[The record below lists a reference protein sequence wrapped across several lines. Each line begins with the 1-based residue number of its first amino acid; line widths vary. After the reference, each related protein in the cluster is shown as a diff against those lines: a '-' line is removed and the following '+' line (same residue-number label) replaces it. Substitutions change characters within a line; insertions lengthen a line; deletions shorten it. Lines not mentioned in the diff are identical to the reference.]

1 VLIVVDHGAVACDG
15 QKVVAMPA
23 GLQGHEEP
31 VQGERHDGGKREL
44 WRREHGSRGRGREVR
59 DDHAE
64 RGEGGHRR
72 KGRTRSLGI
81 ERDNRSAACPHE
93 DRQANDA
100 VAREDDGGKHRI
112 SRERL
117 CRPGARDHQR
127 DDERHLDHR
136 HGDSEDERSVWLT
149 NAVSDDLRMMD
160 RSENSA
166 REHDCDDADD
176 RWRKIP
182 TPAEREDNDR
192 GERNDRSP
200 GEQRRALRGHAAD
213 R

>member
-1 VLIVVDHGAVACDG
+1 
-15 QKVVAMPA
+15 MPA

-136 HGDSEDERSVWLT
+136 YRHSEDERSVRLT
-149 NAVSDDLRMMD
+149 NSVRHNLRVMN
-160 RSENSA
+160 RSENRA
-166 REHDCDDADD
+166 CEQNGDDGDDD
-176 RWRKIP
+176 RRKRSA
-182 TPAEREDNDR
+182 PAESQDGDR
-192 GERNDRSP
+192 DERNESGP
-200 GEQRRALRGHAAD
+200 GKKWRALRGHAAD
-213 R
+213 DR